1 MANDYDIIIIG
12 GGLVG
17 ASLACALGEQDLRI
31 AVIEAVPLKSDA
43 QPSYN
48 ERTVALG
55 YGSRKIFEGIGIWS
69 AIQELGATAIEKI
82 HVSDRGHVGK
92 TRLDCAKEGLDALG
106 YVVDTRLLGQALGR
120 RVEELSNVELI
131 CPAKL
136 ISLQFTAEHAEVE
149 IESDGVVQT
158 LNTALVV
165 GADGVQ
171 SSVREQ
177 LGIKTFDMNYG
188 QTAVIANVS
197 VERPHHNVAYERFT
211 PTGPLAVLPMSDVTE
226 FEEGLEHR
234 CSIVWTVKDKERDA
248 MLALDDDVFLAELQN
263 RFGGQL
269 GKFTRVGKRFAFP
282 LALKQAR
289 EHVRARLALIGNAA
303 HTVHPIAGQG
313 FNLGLRDVA
322 VLAEVVVDAIQK
334 QEDIGDLLVLK
345 RYARW
350 RRRDH
355 MRVIGFTDS
364 MVRLFSNQITP
375 VALVRNIG
383 LLATDLVPPLK
394 KLITRQAMGLSG
406 RLPKLAR
413 GLRLGSSYE
422 K

>member
-1 MANDYDIIIIG
+1 MENNYDIIIIG

-17 ASLACALGEQDLRI
+17 ASLACALGEQELRI
-31 AVIEAVPLKSDA
+31 AVIEAVPLNSNA

-55 YGSRKIFEGIGIWS
+55 YGSRQIFEGIGIWS

-82 HVSDRGHVGK
+82 HVSDRSHIGK

-106 YVVDTRLLGQALGR
+106 YVVDTRLLGRALANR
-120 RVEELSNVELI
+120 MQQLSNIEFI

-136 ISLQFTAEHAEVE
+136 HSIQFNQADADVEVE
-149 IESDGVVQT
+149 VDGLMQT
-158 LNTALVV
+158 LSAKLVV

-177 LGIKTFDMNYG
+177 LGIKTFDVNYG
-188 QTAVIANVS
+188 QTAVITNIS
-197 VERPHHNVAYERFT
+197 VERPHNNVAYERFT
-211 PTGPLAVLPMSDVTE
+211 STGPLAVLPMSDVAE
-226 FEEGLEHR
+226 SLKEIEHR
-234 CSIVWTVKDKERDA
+234 CSIVWTVKDKERDEV
-248 MLALDDDVFLAELQN
+248 LALDDAAFLEALQKC
-263 RFGGQL
+263 FGGQL
-269 GKFTRVGKRFAFP
+269 GAFTRVGKRVAFP

-289 EHVRARLALIGNAA
+289 EHVRTRLALVGNAA

-322 VLAEVVVDAIQK
+322 ALAEVIVNAVREN
-334 QEDIGDLLVLK
+334 EDIGDLQVLK

-355 MRVIGFTDS
+355 LRVIGFTDS
-364 MVRLFSNQITP
+364 MVRLFSNNVTP
-375 VALVRNIG
+375 VALARNIG
-383 LLATDLVPPLK
+383 LVATDLFPPLK
-394 KLITRQAMGLSG
+394 RLITRQAMGLSG
-406 RLPKLAR
+406 HLPKLAR
-413 GLRLGSSYE
+413 GLRLR
-422 K
+422 

>member
-31 AVIEAVPLKSDA
+31 AVVEAVPLSSDA

-55 YGSRKIFEGIGIWS
+55 YGSRQIFEGIGIWS
-69 AIQELGATAIEKI
+69 AIQELGATAIKKI
-82 HVSDRGHVGK
+82 HVSDRGHMGK

-106 YVVDTRLLGQALGR
+106 YVVDTRLLGQALSE
-120 RVEELSNVELI
+120 RVQQLSNVEFI

-136 ISLQFTAEHAEVE
+136 ISMQFIAERAEVE
-149 IESDGVVQT
+149 IEIDGVMQT
-158 LNTALVV
+158 LSTALVV

-188 QTAVIANVS
+188 QTAVITNVS
-197 VERPHHNVAYERFT
+197 VERPHRNVAYERFT
-211 PTGPLAVLPMSDVTE
+211 ETGPLAVLPMSDVTE
-226 FEEGLEHR
+226 FEETTEHR
-234 CSIVWTVKDKERDA
+234 CSIVWTVKDKDRDA
-248 MLALDDDVFLAELQN
+248 VLGLDDAAFLVELQD

-269 GKFTRVGKRFAFP
+269 GQFTRVGKRVAFP

-289 EHVRARLALIGNAA
+289 EHVRARLALVGNAA

-322 VLAEVVVDAIQK
+322 VLAEVIVNAVQAD
-334 QEDIGDLLVLK
+334 EDIGELLVLK

-355 MRVIGFTDS
+355 LRVIGFTDS
-364 MVRLFSNQITP
+364 MVRLFSNKFTP
-375 VALVRNIG
+375 LALARNVG
-383 LLATDLVPPLK
+383 LVATDLFPPLK
-394 KLITRQAMGLSG
+394 KLITRQAMGMSG
-406 RLPKLAR
+406 HLPKLAR
-413 GLRLGSSYE
+413 GLRLDSRR
-422 K
+422 

>member
-1 MANDYDIIIIG
+1 METNYDIVIIG

-31 AVIEAVPLKSDA
+31 AVIEAVPLRSDA

-55 YGSRKIFEGIGIWS
+55 YGSRQIFEGIGIWS
-69 AIQELGATAIEKI
+69 SIQDLGATAIEKI

-106 YVVDTRLLGQALGR
+106 YVVDTRLLGQALGAR
-120 RVEELSNVELI
+120 LEALSNVELI

-136 ISLQFTAEHAEVE
+136 TAIQFTPTHAELDIDVE
-149 IESDGVVQT
+149 GEQQT
-158 LNTALVV
+158 LSASLVV

-171 SSVREQ
+171 SAVREQ
-177 LGIKTFDMNYG
+177 VGIKTFDMNYG
-188 QTAVIANVS
+188 QTAIITNVS
-197 VERPHHNVAYERFT
+197 VERPHQNVAYERFT
-211 PTGPLAVLPMSDVTE
+211 PTGPLAVLPMSDVDELNT
-226 FEEGLEHR
+226 GTEHR
-234 CSIVWTVKDKERDA
+234 CSIVWTVKDKDKETI
-248 MLALDDDVFLAELQN
+248 LALSDTDFLTELEQ

-269 GKFTRVGKRFAFP
+269 GQFTRVGKRFGFP

-289 EHVRARLALIGNAA
+289 EHVRARLALVGNAA
-303 HTVHPIAGQG
+303 HTIHPIAGQG

-322 VLAEVVVDAIQK
+322 VLAEVIVDAVNAN
-334 QEDIGDLLVLK
+334 EDIGELPVLK

-364 MVRLFSNQITP
+364 MVRLFSNKFAP
-375 VALVRNIG
+375 VALARNVG
-383 LLATDLVPPLK
+383 LVATDLFPPLK

-406 RLPKLAR
+406 HLPKLAR
-413 GLRLGSSYE
+413 GLRLDT
-422 K
+422 